1 MRSILICLILICI
14 VSCESNPLYIK
25 YNSLNGGWL
34 KDSVQHFSFP
44 NGDKSMLT
52 SSYLMLRVN
61 QKYRYNNIFVIITV
75 TNSNGI
81 ISKDTIEY
89 QVADNFGKF
98 FGSKMINIYELSL
111 LHKKGIQLIPKENY
125 YIDHQ
130 NKIAICG
137 DWLINSR
144 VEGAFLSA
152 NELSKEIA

>member
-44 NGDKSMLT
+44 NGDKSILT
-52 SSYLMLRVN
+52 NSYLMLRVN

-75 TNSNGI
+75 TNSNGTI
-81 ISKDTIEY
+81 LRDTIEY
-89 QVADNFGKF
+89 KVADNFGKF
-98 FGSKMINIYELSL
+98 IGSKMINIYELSL

-125 YIDHQ
+125 F
-130 NKIAICG
+130 
-137 DWLINSR
+137 IN
-144 VEGAFLSA
+144 VEHAMRNTDETVGVERL
-152 NELSKEIA
+152 EGVLDVGYKLEKER

>member
-44 NGDKSMLT
+44 NGDKSILAN
-52 SSYLMLRVN
+52 SYLMLRVN

-81 ISKDTIEY
+81 ISRDTIEY
-89 QVADNFGKF
+89 KVADNFGKF
-98 FGSKMINIYELSL
+98 IGSKRINIYELSL
-111 LHKKGIQLIPKENY
+111 SHKKGIQLMPKENY
-125 YIDHQ
+125 F
-130 NKIAICG
+130 
-137 DWLINSR
+137 IN
-144 VEGAFLSA
+144 VEHAMRNTDETVGVERLEGVLDVGYKF
-152 NELSKEIA
+152 EKER

>member
-1 MRSILICLILICI
+1 
-14 VSCESNPLYIK
+14 
-25 YNSLNGGWL
+25 
-34 KDSVQHFSFP
+34 
-44 NGDKSMLT
+44 MLT

-125 YIDHQ
+125 F
-130 NKIAICG
+130 
-137 DWLINSR
+137 IN
-144 VEGAFLSA
+144 VEHAMRNADETIGVERLEGVLDVGYKF
-152 NELSKEIA
+152 EKEK

>member
-1 MRSILICLILICI
+1 MRSILIYLIFSCI

-25 YNSLNGGWL
+25 YNSLNRGWL

-44 NGDKSMLT
+44 NGDKTMLT

-125 YIDHQ
+125 F
-130 NKIAICG
+130 
-137 DWLINSR
+137 IN
-144 VEGAFLSA
+144 VEHAMRNADETVGVERL
-152 NELSKEIA
+152 EGVLDVGYKLEKER

>member
-44 NGDKSMLT
+44 NGDKSILT
-52 SSYLMLRVN
+52 NSYLMLRVN

-81 ISKDTIEY
+81 ISRDTIEY
-89 QVADNFGKF
+89 KVADNFGKF
-98 FGSKMINIYELSL
+98 IGSKMINIYELSL
-111 LHKKGIQLIPKENY
+111 LHKMGIKLIPKENY
-125 YIDHQ
+125 YI
-130 NKIAICG
+130 N
-137 DWLINSR
+137 
-144 VEGAFLSA
+144 VEHAMRNADETVGVERL
-152 NELSKEIA
+152 EGVLDVGYKLEKER

>member
-44 NGDKSMLT
+44 NGDKSILAN
-52 SSYLMLRVN
+52 SYLMLRVN

-81 ISKDTIEY
+81 ISRDTIEY
-89 QVADNFGKF
+89 KVADNFGKF
-98 FGSKMINIYELSL
+98 IGSKMINIYELSL
-111 LHKKGIQLIPKENY
+111 LHKMGIKLIPKENY
-125 YIDHQ
+125 YI
-130 NKIAICG
+130 N
-137 DWLINSR
+137 
-144 VEGAFLSA
+144 VEHAMRNADETIGVERL
-152 NELSKEIA
+152 EGVLDVGYKLEKER

>member
-1 MRSILICLILICI
+1 MRSILIFLILICI

-44 NGDKSMLT
+44 NGDKSILAN
-52 SSYLMLRVN
+52 SYLMLRVN

-125 YIDHQ
+125 F
-130 NKIAICG
+130 
-137 DWLINSR
+137 IN
-144 VEGAFLSA
+144 VEHAMRNADETVGVERL
-152 NELSKEIA
+152 EGVLDVGYKLEKER

>member
-1 MRSILICLILICI
+1 MRSILIYLIFSCI

-81 ISKDTIEY
+81 ISRDTIEY
-89 QVADNFGKF
+89 KVADNFGKF
-98 FGSKMINIYELSL
+98 IGSKMINIYELSL
-111 LHKKGIQLIPKENY
+111 LHKKGIQLMPKENY
-125 YIDHQ
+125 F
-130 NKIAICG
+130 
-137 DWLINSR
+137 IN
-144 VEGAFLSA
+144 VEHAMRNADETVGVERLEGVLDVGYKF
-152 NELSKEIA
+152 EKER